1 MYEYDF
7 VNVDFSWWGQKV
19 KEDYHKLVEDH
30 AKQGW
35 RLVQIFA
42 PSTGAGGN
50 VSYVELIFEREVSG

>member
-1 MYEYDF
+1 MYEYEF

-19 KEDYHKLVEDH
+19 KEDYRKIVEDH
-30 AKQGW
+30 AEHGW

-50 VSYVELIFEREVSG
+50 VSYVELIFEREATG

>member
-1 MYEYDF
+1 MYEYEF

-42 PSTGAGGN
+42 SSTGAGGN
-50 VSYVELIFEREVSG
+50 VSYVELIFERVVNG